1 MLRCLTKSKI
11 DCSFQNNEF
20 RFKNRGFTQFFF
32 VWFCFFFHFFGLHW
46 MKLRNGMLKIMGAF
60 LKRRGKKEE
69 KTQFLWK
76 KEKNLKKKRPGRDSN
91 PRSSVC
97 DNRGFESPLI
107 RDRRLTTWP
116 PSHNACEWVEL
127 E

>member
-1 MLRCLTKSKI
+1 MLRCLTKSKV

-32 VWFCFFFHFFGLHW
+32 GFLFFYHFFGLHW
-46 MKLRNGMLKIMGAF
+46 MKLIRNGMLKIMGFFF
-60 LKRRGKKEE
+60 LERRGKKEE

-76 KEKNLKKKRPGRDSN
+76 KEKNLKKKGPDGIRTRDLRFPIIAGSN
-91 PRSSVC
+91 P
-97 DNRGFESPLI
+97 PLI

-116 PSHNACEWVEL
+116 PSHNAC
-127 E
+127 